1 MKMISKVA
9 LALLAM
15 ICFIATAQAK
25 SWYEGGTLHK
35 ATVKQF
41 RAAEYENA
49 RATAA
54 EWLAATISDKEISKL
69 NELNWKHASENLVD
83 CIVKAT
89 DDEEAVQNSAATDIA
104 LVCMTQLKKN
114 YPWIMTKY

>member
-1 MKMISKVA
+1 MKMRIKIAFAV
-9 LALLAM
+9 LATFC
-15 ICFIATAQAK
+15 CFTTAQAE

-41 RAAEYENA
+41 RASEYENA

-54 EWLAATISDKEISKL
+54 DWLAASISDKEIGKL
-69 NELNWKHASENLVD
+69 NELNWKHASENLVM
-83 CIVKAT
+83 CIIKAT
-89 DDEEAVQNSAATDIA
+89 DGVEAVQNNSVTDVA
-104 LVCMTQLKKN
+104 VMCMAQLKKD

>member
-1 MKMISKVA
+1 MKIKIA
-9 LALLAM
+9 LALVASLL
-15 ICFIATAQAK
+15 CFSTVQAK

-41 RAAEYENA
+41 RAAQYENA

-54 EWLAATISDKEISKL
+54 DWLAATISDKEISKL
-69 NELNWKHASENLVD
+69 NELNWKHASENLVV

-89 DDEEAVQNSAATDIA
+89 DGVEAIQNNSVTDVAIM
-104 LVCMTQLKKN
+104 CMAQLKKD

>member
-1 MKMISKVA
+1 MKMMSKIVLAVLAVIS
-9 LALLAM
+9 
-15 ICFIATAQAK
+15 CIATAQAK
-25 SWYEGGTLHK
+25 EWYEGGTLHK

-41 RAAEYENA
+41 RDSEYENA

-54 EWLAATISDKEISKL
+54 EWLVATVSDKEISKL
-69 NELNWKHASENLVD
+69 NELNWKHASENLVA

-89 DDEEAVQNSAATDIA
+89 DGVEAVQNNAATDIA
-104 LVCMTQLKKN
+104 LICMTQLKKD